1 MKRIFLPA
9 VILAAMILMSCGSS
23 NSHNINGQWFS
34 SLVNQNQTPENEFRA
49 TFMQGMGSSISVS
62 NFNFLSAAPCFST
75 SAETATLSAGSF
87 QMTITTLFPGAQN
100 NVLTLNGTR
109 QGNGNFSGTWTAT
122 GQAGCTGSGTF
133 TMQPQVPV
141 DPPAS

>member
-1 MKRIFLPA
+1 MKRIFVPV
-9 VILAAMILMSCGSS
+9 VILAATILTSCGSS
-23 NSHNINGQWFS
+23 TPHNVNGQWFS

-49 TFMQGMGSSISVS
+49 TFTQGMGSSISVS
-62 NFNFLSAAPCFST
+62 NFYFLSATPCFNT
-75 SAETATLSAGSF
+75 VAETATLSASSL

-109 QGNGNFSGTWTAT
+109 QSNGNFSGTWSAT
-122 GQAGCTGSGTF
+122 GLTGCAGSGTF

-141 DPPAS
+141 DPPV